1 MALQHDRPLLKQEM
15 GRSPQGSDMGTSYA
29 IRRRGLQA
37 EIQQVVKRY
46 IIDHQ
51 FRPGDPLPGEGE
63 LARQLGISR
72 PSLREAMKVLQTIG
86 AIETRHG
93 SGTYVG
99 SLSLDAL
106 ADGLGF
112 QVRLA
117 AQHADSAPAELLDLI
132 DLREGIESRMIG
144 RVTGRHTAQQI
155 GRMRSLN
162 EQIATTSDRSEEF
175 GDLDLELHLLFY
187 EPLGS
192 RVKNEFVRMFW
203 QVSNFALDQYASS
216 ARRTAVAEHGAIIDA
231 LADADRDAAVAAMS
245 THLCRVAESIERAYE
260 PQRANGR
267 SGSGPIPLNGRYA
280 D

>member
-1 MALQHDRPLLKQEM
+1 MVGQIEHQVMTPTMGWSANGRTTMAP
-15 GRSPQGSDMGTSYA
+15 YA

-37 EIQQVVKRY
+37 EIQHVVKRY

-51 FRPGDPLPGEGE
+51 FRPGDPLPGEAE

-86 AIETRHG
+86 AVETRHG

-99 SLSLDAL
+99 ELSLDAL

-117 AQHADSAPAELLDLI
+117 AQHADTPPDELLDLL
-132 DLREGIESRMIG
+132 DLREAIETHLIR
-144 RVTGRHTAQQI
+144 RAAGRHTAQQI
-155 GRMRSLN
+155 ASMRDLN
-162 EQIATTSDRSEEF
+162 EQLAKASSCPEECSA
-175 GDLDLELHLLFY
+175 LDGELHDLFY

-192 RVKNEFVRMFW
+192 RMKREFVHVFW
-203 QVSNFALDQYASS
+203 KVSSGEPVAVPAGGPM
-216 ARRTAVAEHGAIIDA
+216 AVADHTAIIDA
-231 LADADRDAAVAAMS
+231 LADADRDAAVMAM
-245 THLCRVAESIERAYE
+245 TRHLRHIVEAIERLDQ
-260 PQRANGR
+260 PQQVNGR
-267 SGSGPIPLNGRYA
+267 SNGIAPVHTLYA

>member
-1 MALQHDRPLLKQEM
+1 MAP
-15 GRSPQGSDMGTSYA
+15 YA

-37 EIQQVVKRY
+37 EIQHVVKRY

-51 FRPGDPLPGEGE
+51 FSPGDPLPGEGE

-99 SLSLDAL
+99 ELSLDAL

-117 AQHADSAPAELLDLI
+117 AQHANVPPTDLLDLI
-132 DLREGIESRMIG
+132 DLREAIETHLIR
-144 RVTGRHTAQQI
+144 RAAGRHTGQQI
-155 GRMRSLN
+155 TDMRDLN
-162 EQIATTSDRSEEF
+162 EAIRRAGACPEEA
-175 GDLDLELHLLFY
+175 GNLDGELHMLFY
-187 EPLGS
+187 QPLGS
-192 RVKNEFVRMFW
+192 RMKSEFVHVFLK
-203 QVSNFALDQYASS
+203 VSSDGPGCAQAGGPV
-216 ARRTAVAEHGAIIDA
+216 AVADHTAIIDA
-231 LADADRDAAVAAMS
+231 LAEADRDAAVMAM
-245 THLCRVAESIERAYE
+245 TRHLRHVVESIER
-260 PQRANGR
+260 PGQQQQANGKA
-267 SGSGPIPLNGRYA
+267 NGVAPVHTLYA

>member
-1 MALQHDRPLLKQEM
+1 MVGQLDHQVMTPNVTWSSNGKTA
-15 GRSPQGSDMGTSYA
+15 GASYA

-37 EIQQVVKRY
+37 EIQDVVKRY

-99 SLSLDAL
+99 ELSMDAL
-106 ADGLGF
+106 AEGLGF

-117 AQHADSAPAELLDLI
+117 AQRAEAPPQDLLDLV
-132 DLREGIESRMIG
+132 DLREGIESHLIR
-144 RVTGRHTAQQI
+144 RVAGRHTAQQI
-155 GRMRSLN
+155 ATMRDLN
-162 EQIATTSDRSEEF
+162 DAISRTGTDPDLATA
-175 GDLDLELHLLFY
+175 LDAELHMLFY
-187 EPLGS
+187 APLSS
-192 RVKNEFVRMFW
+192 RVKNEFVNIFLKVCAEVPRHANG
-203 QVSNFALDQYASS
+203 SGS
-216 ARRTAVAEHGAIIDA
+216 AAVTSHAAIIDA
-231 LADADRDAAVAAMS
+231 LADGDRDAAQAAMAR
-245 THLCRVAESIERAYE
+245 HLSHIVESIERAW
-260 PQRANGR
+260 QAQKSSSRA
-267 SGSGPIPLNGRYA
+267 SGIAQVHTLYA

>member
-1 MALQHDRPLLKQEM
+1 MAP
-15 GRSPQGSDMGTSYA
+15 YA

-37 EIQQVVKRY
+37 EIQHVVKRY

-51 FRPGDPLPGEGE
+51 FSPGDPLPGEGE

-99 SLSLDAL
+99 ELSLDAL

-117 AQHADSAPAELLDLI
+117 AQHADTAPEDLLDLV
-132 DLREGIESRMIG
+132 DLREAIETHLIR
-144 RVTGRHTAQQI
+144 RAAGRHSRQQI
-155 GRMRSLN
+155 ASMRELN
-162 EQIATTSDRSEEF
+162 ETIAEAGACPEET
-175 GDLDLELHLLFY
+175 GNLDGELHMLFY

-192 RVKNEFVRMFW
+192 RVKSEFVHVFW
-203 QVSNFALDQYASS
+203 KVSTGSLDGAP
-216 ARRTAVAEHGAIIDA
+216 AGGPTAVADHAAIIDA
-231 LADADRDAAVAAMS
+231 LAEADRETAAEAVRI
-245 THLCRVAESIERAYE
+245 HLRHIAEAIESSYQ
-260 PQRANGR
+260 PQGANGK
-267 SGSGPIPLNGRYA
+267 GTGVVPVHALYA